1 MSPPGRLR
9 KPCGGVGEF
18 TDGRAHSMF
27 SSGAESAIPLI
38 DPAGFGSTRRHWQD
52 PDGNEH
58 VISSPLTKKP
68 VVQKLPPVSRS
79 AS

>member
-1 MSPPGRLR
+1 VHGVAVVQLR
-9 KPCGGVGEF
+9 AAV
-18 TDGRAHSMF
+18 TDRVVDGRWAQ
-27 SSGAESAIPLI
+27 
-38 DPAGFGSTRRHWQD
+38 QD

-79 AS
+79 AN